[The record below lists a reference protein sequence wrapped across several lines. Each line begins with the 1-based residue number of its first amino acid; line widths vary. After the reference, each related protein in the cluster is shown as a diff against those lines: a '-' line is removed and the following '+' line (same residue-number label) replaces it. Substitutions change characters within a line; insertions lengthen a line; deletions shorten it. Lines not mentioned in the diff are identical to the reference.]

1 MKPIILMAAGAFAIT
16 VVGCTAPPPPQP
28 AQQQAGQTSQNKV
41 YILHSAPQG
50 SCPALD
56 WYIVAKPGG
65 TLGGTLSWNEFQDTA
80 TISGSFDQQKGTF
93 QMRALENEN
102 ILRTATIDG
111 TIDRQTG
118 WLTANVHGVNVLCRS
133 IQMPW
138 VAQPL
143 A

>member
-1 MKPIILMAAGAFAIT
+1 MKPIMLAAGAFAIT

-41 YILHSAPQG
+41 YLLHSVAQDG
-50 SCPALD
+50 CPALD

-93 QMRALENEN
+93 QMRVLENQN

-111 TIDRQTG
+111 TINAQTG
-118 WLTANVHGVNVLCRS
+118 WLTANVRGLNVVCRS

-138 VAQPL
+138 VAQPS

>member
-1 MKPIILMAAGAFAIT
+1 MAAGAFAIT
-16 VVGCTAPPPPQP
+16 VGGCTAPPPPQP
-28 AQQQAGQTSQNKV
+28 QQQAGQTSQNKV
-41 YILHSAPQG
+41 YILHSVAQG

-65 TLGGTLSWNEFQDTA
+65 TLGGILSWNEFQDTA
-80 TISGSFDQQKGTF
+80 TITGTFDQQKGTF
-93 QMRALENEN
+93 QMHVLENQN

-111 TIDRQTG
+111 TINPQTG
-118 WLTANVHGVNVLCRS
+118 WLTANVHGLVVCRT

-138 VAQPL
+138 VAQPS